1 MDRDA
6 LAALS
11 RSGASMETMCEKLHR
26 RQRGVERQLRDMG
39 LPLPST
45 KKDARRAG
53 TVWTEEDEEQLR
65 KLYRLRRPVEE
76 MARKLQRSVRAVYI
90 RMKRLG
96 LYGDE
101 AGYPDGPGR

>member
-1 MDRDA
+1 M
-6 LAALS
+6 
-11 RSGASMETMCEKLHR
+11 
-26 RQRGVERQLRDMG
+26 
-39 LPLPST
+39 
-45 KKDARRAG
+45 
-53 TVWTEEDEEQLR
+53 WTEEDEEQLR
-65 KLYRLRRPVEE
+65 KLNRLRRPVEE

>member
-1 MDRDA
+1 
-6 LAALS
+6 
-11 RSGASMETMCEKLHR
+11 MEMMCEKLQR
-26 RQRGVERQLRDMG
+26 RRRGVQRQLRDMG
-39 LPLPST
+39 LPLPP
-45 KKDARRAG
+45 ARKAAKRAG

>member
-1 MDRDA
+1 MRK
-6 LAALS
+6 AATAAARRAEAAS
-11 RSGASMETMCEKLHR
+11 WHGAA
-26 RQRGVERQLRDMG
+26 
-39 LPLPST
+39 PPP
-45 KKDARRAG
+45 AREAAKRAG